1 MKCHFK
7 WSSPPRHKYIELL
20 VVREPGQPE
29 PSAQGG
35 STSAAT
41 SQQGQGGRDHQILVN
56 FTLFSRSS
64 SDCHPIIFKCI
75 IPDAHQHDDE
85 QEIVEKGD
93 GFLPLKDLNQLPSTT
108 MW

>member
-7 WSSPPRHKYIELL
+7 WSSPPGHKYIELL

-41 SQQGQGGRDHQILVN
+41 SQQGQGGRDHQRLVISHYFLDHYQIAIL
-56 FTLFSRSS
+56 SS
-64 SDCHPIIFKCI
+64 SN
-75 IPDAHQHDDE
+75 A
-85 QEIVEKGD
+85 
-93 GFLPLKDLNQLPSTT
+93 
-108 MW
+108 